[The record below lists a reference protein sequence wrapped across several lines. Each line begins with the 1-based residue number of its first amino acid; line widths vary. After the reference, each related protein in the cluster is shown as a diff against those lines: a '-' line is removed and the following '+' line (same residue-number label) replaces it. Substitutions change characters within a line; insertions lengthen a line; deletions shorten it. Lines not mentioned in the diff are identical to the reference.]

1 MTPTRRRISKVIGL
15 GIWIAALAAP
25 AANAE
30 PRSVAD
36 LDPQLVAAIQKAD
49 RAAMSPDDRPVA
61 RGLIAARASASPDDR
76 AFSRTPAPETPTSS
90 SPDDRPFPRIS
101 ELPEAARPLF
111 PTAQAPGFQWDDA
124 SLGALTTLSLMV
136 LLAIGAFAFRRQ
148 TRRVTT
154 L

>member
-1 MTPTRRRISKVIGL
+1 MTPTRRTISKVIGL
-15 GIWIAALAAP
+15 SICIAALAAP

-30 PRSVAD
+30 PRSIAD
-36 LDPQLVAAIQKAD
+36 LDPQLVATIQKAD
-49 RAAMSPDDRPVA
+49 RATMSPDDRPLA
-61 RGLIAARASASPDDR
+61 RGIVAARTSASPDDR

-90 SPDDRPFPRIS
+90 TPDDRPFPRLS
-101 ELPEAARPLF
+101 ELPGAARPLF

-136 LLAIGAFAFRRQ
+136 LLALGAFAVRRQ
-148 TRRVTT
+148 TRRVTA